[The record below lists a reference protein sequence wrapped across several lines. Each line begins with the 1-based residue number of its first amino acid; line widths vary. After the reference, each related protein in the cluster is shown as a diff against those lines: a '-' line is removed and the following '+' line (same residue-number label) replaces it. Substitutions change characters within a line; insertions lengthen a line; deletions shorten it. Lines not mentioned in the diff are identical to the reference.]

1 MNDLDDASA
10 ALKERLARS
19 FMYAYKVIEST
30 CVAFDQEY
38 RRKVYITPKSY
49 LDNISNY
56 KTFMDE
62 K

>member
-1 MNDLDDASA
+1 
-10 ALKERLARS
+10 
-19 FMYAYKVIEST
+19 MYAYKVIEST

-56 KTFMDE
+56 KTFIEE